1 MNNSKKTLICFIKE
15 VITVSVFLR
24 QFINHKKYIIILLG
38 TVFIIGFF
46 FGFYQYSLTNQTVKD
61 FLKNL
66 FYLNTESYQ
75 NQYQLYVVQ
84 GSLYILIC
92 TYLSSSYYGHL
103 GLLFLMFIKGMQVS
117 FSLMY
122 VFSIVPVSF
131 LLILFLLMEI
141 IIEIVLCFVLNTTCM
156 HISIYVTIVTFY
168 IEQNFNMK
176 SMMNYRLN
184 NLILTLICFSIAL
197 AFRVYIIPMF

>member
-24 QFINHKKYIIILLG
+24 RFIDHKKYIIILLG
-38 TVFIIGFF
+38 TVFIMGFF
-46 FGFYQYSLTNQTVKD
+46 FGFYQYSITNQTVKD

-66 FYLNTESYQ
+66 FYLNNESYQ
-75 NQYQLYVVQ
+75 NQYQLYVIQ

-103 GLLFLMFIKGMQVS
+103 GLLFLMFVKGMQIS
-117 FSLMY
+117 FSLIY
-122 VFSIVPVSF
+122 VFSTVQVSF
-131 LLILFLLMEI
+131 LLILFLLVEV
-141 IIEIVLCFVLNTTCM
+141 IIEIALCFVLNTTCI

-176 SMMNYRLN
+176 SMINYRLN
-184 NLILTLICFSIAL
+184 NLILTLICFSVAL

>member
-1 MNNSKKTLICFIKE
+1 MFYQRGDNM
-15 VITVSVFLR
+15 SVFLR
-24 QFINHKKYIIILLG
+24 RFIDHKKYIIILLG
-38 TVFIIGFF
+38 TVFIMGFI
-46 FGFYQYSLTNQTVKD
+46 FGFYQYSLTNQTIQD

-66 FYLNTESYQ
+66 FYLNSEGYQ
-75 NQYQLYVVQ
+75 NQYQLYVIQ

-103 GLLFLMFIKGMQVS
+103 GLLFLVFIKGMQVS
-117 FSLMY
+117 FSLIY
-122 VFSIVPVSF
+122 VFSVVQVSF
-131 LLILFLLMEI
+131 LLIIFLFIEI
-141 IIEIVLCFVLNTTCM
+141 IIEIVLCFVLNITCM

>member
-1 MNNSKKTLICFIKE
+1 MFYQRGDNM
-15 VITVSVFLR
+15 SVFLR
-24 QFINHKKYIIILLG
+24 RFIDHKKYIIILLG
-38 TVFIIGFF
+38 TVFIMGFI
-46 FGFYQYSLTNQTVKD
+46 FGFYQYSLTNQTIQD

-66 FYLNTESYQ
+66 FYLNSEGYQ
-75 NQYQLYVVQ
+75 NQYQLYVIQ

-103 GLLFLMFIKGMQVS
+103 GLLFLVFIKGMQVS

-122 VFSIVPVSF
+122 VFSVVQVSF
-131 LLILFLLMEI
+131 LLIIFLFIEI
-141 IIEIVLCFVLNTTCM
+141 IIEIVLCFVLNITCM

>member
-1 MNNSKKTLICFIKE
+1 MFYQRGDNM
-15 VITVSVFLR
+15 SVFLR
-24 QFINHKKYIIILLG
+24 RFIDHKKYIIILLG
-38 TVFIIGFF
+38 TVFIMGFI
-46 FGFYQYSLTNQTVKD
+46 FGFYQYSLTNQTIQD

-66 FYLNTESYQ
+66 FYLNSEGYQ
-75 NQYQLYVVQ
+75 NQYQLYVIQ

-103 GLLFLMFIKGMQVS
+103 GLLFLVFIKGMQVS

-122 VFSIVPVSF
+122 VFSVVQVSF
-131 LLILFLLMEI
+131 LLIIFLFIEI
-141 IIEIVLCFVLNTTCM
+141 IIEIVLCFVLNITCM

-197 AFRVYIIPMF
+197 AFRVYIIPTF

>member
-1 MNNSKKTLICFIKE
+1 M
-15 VITVSVFLR
+15 SVFLR